1 MATPNLRLPVVAGQF
16 YPGSEAALRAELAT
30 YVVAAERRQY
40 LGGLCPHAGY
50 VYSGATAGE
59 LFGRLALPA
68 TVVLLGPKHHGAGAD
83 FAVWP
88 AGAWQTPLGEAPVNE
103 EVAAAVI
110 AGVGSAQADE
120 RAHIPEH
127 SLEVIVPFVQYV
139 NPQAAIVPVAVG
151 PTAPEALLAAGEALA
166 GALAPY
172 RDDVVLV
179 ISSDMTHYESAAA
192 AERKDA
198 LAIER
203 LEKLDAEGL
212 LEVVASHHISM
223 CGAWPAAAAL
233 AALRRLGASAGSLV
247 RYATSGEASGD
258 YDQVVGYAAVTF
270 A

>member
-16 YPGSEAALRAELAT
+16 YPGSEAALRAELAS
-30 YVVAAERRQY
+30 YVVAAERKRY

-103 EVAAAVI
+103 EVAAAII

-120 RAHIPEH
+120 RAHLPEH
-127 SLEVIVPFVQYV
+127 SLEVVVPFVQYV
-139 NPQAAIVPVAVG
+139 NPQAAIVPIAVG
-151 PTAPEALLAAGEALA
+151 PAAPQALFAAGEALA
-166 GALAPY
+166 EALAPY

-179 ISSDMTHYESAAA
+179 ISSDMTHYESVAA
-192 AERKDA
+192 AERKDR

-203 LEKLDAEGL
+203 LEALDAEGL
-212 LEVVASHHISM
+212 LEVVASHNVSM

-233 AALRRLGASAGSLV
+233 VALRGLGASGGSLV